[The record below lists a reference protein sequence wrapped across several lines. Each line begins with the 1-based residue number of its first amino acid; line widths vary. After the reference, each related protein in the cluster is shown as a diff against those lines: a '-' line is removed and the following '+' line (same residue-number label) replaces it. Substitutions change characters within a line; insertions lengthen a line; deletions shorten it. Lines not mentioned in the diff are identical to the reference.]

1 MSDHTASSEDLR
13 YRDAF
18 EAGRV
23 EPDGFGHR
31 EHILLAY
38 VYLIEG
44 DPDTATERMRDAILG
59 LLDRHGLD
67 TSKFHETLTRAWILA
82 VRHFMDITP
91 RTGSADALIDA
102 NPSMLDSRIMLT
114 HYSAERLFSDEA
126 RLGFVEPDLDE
137 IPTAGWFETRGEGA

>member
-1 MSDHTASSEDLR
+1 MSAHTASSDDLC

-18 EAGRV
+18 EAGRI
-23 EPDGFGHR
+23 EPDRFGHR

-44 DPDTATERMRDAILG
+44 DSDSATERMRDAILG
-59 LLDRHGLD
+59 FLERRGLD

-82 VRHFMDITP
+82 VRHFMSLTP
-91 RTGSADALIDA
+91 RTESADALIES

-126 RLGFVEPDLDE
+126 RAGFIEPDLDE
-137 IPTAGWFETRGEGA
+137 IPSAG